1 MDGTEA
7 TENRLG
13 FDEVAVTPD
22 PLLTKMVKVFRA
34 VPPRHRAHVV
44 AVLESMCTMLRDE
57 S

>member
-1 MDGTEA
+1 MYARGWSTSRRTTRLAMDGTEA

-22 PLLTKMVKVFRA
+22 PLLTK
-34 VPPRHRAHVV
+34 
-44 AVLESMCTMLRDE
+44 LLRDE